1 MKTLKKFEFKGRA
14 EAIYDWAKLLDGGIY
29 QLDSGEDFECK
40 IGTMMMLVRTRA
52 RKNGKTVQVT
62 KTEDGNGIVLQAHVA
77 SDEQLEAWKTQD
89 AARKVRNAAKRAAG
103 QPEETEEEA
112 ETETETEE
120 EAVEEEAPPAPP
132 AKPAPKKNGK
142 K

>member
-77 SDEQLEAWKTQD
+77 SDEQKAEWKTQD

-103 QPEETEEEA
+103 QAEEPEEETTTIEDDVPAEEI
-112 ETETETEE
+112 
-120 EAVEEEAPPAPP
+120 PPAPP
-132 AKPAPKKNGK
+132 AKPAPKKPAGK